1 MASKLIPP
9 LWCGVS
15 CCAVLCR
22 APCCGV
28 LCCAVLCCGVLCCA
42 VLRCAVLCCAVLRRA
57 VLWCAVLC
65 RAVLCCAVLC
75 CAVLCCVTGRG
86 SKVVRSIC
94 GSIVAPKLAIQEK
107 RTSAPRPSLKGP
119 VGREARCSCRVL
131 CVVLVPS
138 CRCNELALP
147 AQASRGLSDARL
159 VTPASSGS
167 RAGGLFYR
175 DEAT

>member
-86 SKVVRSIC
+86 SKVVRSIS
-94 GSIVAPKLAIQEK
+94 GSNVAPKWAHAGVTNQRSPPK
-107 RTSAPRPSLKGP
+107 PQGACRTRSSLLLPRAVRGGCAVVRMQRASAPRPSLKGP
-119 VGREARCSCRVL
+119 VGREARHTRFVG
-131 CVVLVPS
+131 
-138 CRCNELALP
+138 E
-147 AQASRGLSDARL
+147 SRRRTFLQG
-159 VTPASSGS
+159 
-167 RAGGLFYR
+167 
-175 DEAT
+175 